1 MLPDF
6 SDADSDDTFHH
17 VLGYRVTELR
27 SGYARMEMI
36 VQQRHRNNGDYVH
49 GGVLMTLLDVAALR
63 AGAFDYPQPR
73 QILTLSLSTNFISA
87 ALTDTIIA
95 EGFLQ
100 RAGKSIYFAD
110 SKISDGRSGEVFATA
125 QGAFRYRQG
134 RPAGT
139 R

>member
-6 SDADSDDTFHH
+6 SDAASEDTFHH

-27 SGYARMEMI
+27 SGYARMEMA
-36 VQQRHRNNGDYVH
+36 VQPRHRNNGDYVH

-73 QILTLSLSTNFISA
+73 QILTLSLSTSFLSA
-87 ALTDTIIA
+87 ALADMIVA

-110 SKISDGRSGEVFATA
+110 SKVSDGATGAVFATA
-125 QGAFRYRQG
+125 QGTFRYRQG
-134 RPAGT
+134 RT
-139 R
+139 

>member
-6 SDADSDDTFHH
+6 TDAASDETFHH

-27 SGYARMEMI
+27 SGYARMEMD
-36 VQQRHRNNGDYVH
+36 VQRRHRNNGDYVH

-87 ALTDTIIA
+87 ALTDTLIA

-100 RAGKSIYFAD
+100 RAGRSIYFAD
-110 SKISDGRSGEVFATA
+110 SRVSDAVTGEVFATA
-125 QGAFRYRQG
+125 QGTFRYRKA
-134 RPAGT
+134 PT
-139 R
+139 